1 MRENYKHERK
11 KEANFLDWRRREV
24 GGVPK
29 HPRQIFNR
37 GHGGTLIIIYIYM

>member
-1 MRENYKHERK
+1 MREK
-11 KEANFLDWRRREV
+11 KKANFLGWRRRED

-37 GHGGTLIIIYIYM
+37 GHGGTLIIYINCVCRK